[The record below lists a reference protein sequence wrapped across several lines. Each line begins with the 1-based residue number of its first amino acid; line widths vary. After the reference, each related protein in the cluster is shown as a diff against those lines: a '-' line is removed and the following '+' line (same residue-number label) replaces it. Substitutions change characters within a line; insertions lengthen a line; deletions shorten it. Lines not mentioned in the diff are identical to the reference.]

1 MTDAPTPDSL
11 LPMVETTDQY
21 PVRYPEFAARLQ
33 KAMADKPI
41 DVNGV
46 VEYFKQNQKKITYE
60 MVRRYKEG
68 RAMPRTERLELLAA
82 AVGVKPVDLVYGEEE
97 GAEDASDEHKKD
109 AGDVPISEPLGLIFD
124 NSAESE
130 EATLLAGMSSP
141 QQRLKAALGPES
153 VSAEALA
160 SIAKV
165 GIDVASQWLA
175 GEGQEITLLQAI
187 AIQNTYGVN
196 SVWLTKGL
204 GNPGV
209 AVRWSDEYRPIP
221 IKGFRVIPVVGMA
234 QLGDN
239 GHWSD
244 LEYPVGH
251 GNGYVDFPSRDKD
264 AYALKCEG
272 DSMSPR
278 IEAGEFVICE
288 PNTPVKAGKNV
299 LLKSKDGRV
308 MVKKFLYSAA
318 GRVYLIS
325 INKAH
330 PPISF
335 AREEIEKMHFIRAI
349 VDEDS
354 WIPDLPTSV

>member
-1 MTDAPTPDSL
+1 MTNDAAPDSL
-11 LPMVETTDQY
+11 LPMVENTQY
-21 PVRYPEFAARLQ
+21 PVRYPEFADRLQ
-33 KAMADKPI
+33 KAMARMAI
-41 DVNGV
+41 DVNGI
-46 VEYFKQNQKKITYE
+46 VEFFKLHKTKITYE
-60 MVRRYKEG
+60 MVRRYTLG
-68 RAMPRTERLELLAA
+68 QAMPRTQKLELLAN
-82 AVGVKPVDLVYGEEE
+82 AVGVRPVDLVFGEQTDV
-97 GAEDASDEHKKD
+97 AEQDESHKHDADQID
-109 AGDVPISEPLGLIFD
+109 RLMSESNSAVFD
-124 NSAESE
+124 NSTESE
-130 EATLLAGMSSP
+130 ERTLDASKLTA
-141 QQRLKAALGPES
+141 QQRLKAALVPEG

-160 SIAKV
+160 SVAKV
-165 GIDVASQWLA
+165 GVDVASLWLA
-175 GEGQEITLLQAI
+175 GEGPDITLIHAI
-187 AIQNTYGVN
+187 ALQNTYGVN
-196 SVWLTKGL
+196 SVWLTKGK
-204 GNPGV
+204 GEPGV
-209 AVRWSDEYRPIP
+209 AVRWNDEYRPIP
-221 IKGFRVIPVVGMA
+221 IKGSRVIPVVGMA

-278 IEAGEFVICE
+278 IEAGEFVIVE

-308 MVKKFLYSAA
+308 MVKKYLYSAA

-335 AREEIEKMHFIRAI
+335 AQDEIEKMHFIRAI

-354 WIPDLPTSV
+354 WIPDIPG